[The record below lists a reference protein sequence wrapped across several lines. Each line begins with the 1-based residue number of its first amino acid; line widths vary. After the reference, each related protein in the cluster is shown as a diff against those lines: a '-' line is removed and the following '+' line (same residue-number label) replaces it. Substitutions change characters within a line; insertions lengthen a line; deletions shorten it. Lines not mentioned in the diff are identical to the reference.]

1 MKPTNKEKNKDK
13 WYYKLRD
20 KYRLVV
26 MNDITFEERL
36 SFRLTRLNVMI
47 LMSVITIILIGL
59 TTLLI
64 AFTPLRE
71 YIPGYTDVTLNQRV
85 YNLQAKADSMERVF
99 YQKDLFIQNL
109 RNILEGKPVQ
119 DTIIVQ
125 DTLDFRYDSI
135 TMKHSSEDSILR
147 ADYENQNR
155 FDLYY
160 DGQSALIKINSRH
173 NITFFKPLEG
183 IVTNQ
188 FSLAENHLGIDI
200 VAKQNETVKATMDG
214 TVIFSDWTV
223 ETGYVIA
230 IQHQGSYISIY
241 KHNSANF
248 KNAGAYVKAGDPIG
262 IIGETGE
269 LSTGP
274 HLHFELWY
282 NGSPVNPLNYLTF

>member
-1 MKPTNKEKNKDK
+1 MVTFHP
-13 WYYKLRD
+13 YYQYPNTRCG
-20 KYRLVV
+20 
-26 MNDITFEERL
+26 FE
-36 SFRLTRLNVMI
+36 
-47 LMSVITIILIGL
+47 
-59 TTLLI
+59 
-64 AFTPLRE
+64 
-71 YIPGYTDVTLNQRV
+71 
-85 YNLQAKADSMERVF
+85 
-99 YQKDLFIQNL
+99 QK
-109 RNILEGKPVQ
+109 
-119 DTIIVQ
+119 
-125 DTLDFRYDSI
+125 
-135 TMKHSSEDSILR
+135 

-160 DGQSALIKINSRH
+160 NGQSALIKTNSRH

-200 VAKQNETVKATMDG
+200 VAKENETVKATMDG

-223 ETGYVIA
+223 ETGFVIA
-230 IQHQGSYISIY
+230 IQHQDSYISIY

-282 NGSPVNPLNYLTF
+282 NGSPVNPLHYLTF